1 MRKNIN
7 NNQVVLFEIPKTEI
21 SDANGVGFSKA
32 TVLAK
37 SNLGLYAQ
45 RILRVCA
52 SQIRDDDPDDK
63 IYSFNIPDFAEFFG
77 LSTDKI
83 HAKLRNAL
91 YELRSSTII
100 LPIDRGRVTGYIN
113 WGHIFDGKVDI
124 SFDPVLKPLYQKN
137 LSGKY
142 PLRYIRGFAYS
153 YTYRFYELFLLKLQQ
168 EGKDNKVKFYI
179 TIDELREWLRIEK
192 AYKNYADIRKRIIIP
207 IVADIN
213 GRKFNVTSKI
223 IENDYCNLLVS
234 YSEIKKGRKIVG
246 IDFEVI
252 RKDDTDIIEIQ
263 AFDTVDFEQLDEK
276 TRKAYEMFTKWR
288 VAQITITEAY
298 KKFGAEGFY
307 KIYLNVE
314 NAIKTNKVKNKTSYA
329 AQCLRNGYMW
339 SEEKEEPSIVEQKEK
354 IKKTFEDIQRTNEI
368 NALISKLSDD
378 DKQKI
383 IDDILNNDSSVTRMF
398 VTGKSFDELIK
409 LPMGRS
415 IVIEYLKKK

>member
-179 TIDELREWLRIEK
+179 TIDELREWLRIE
-192 AYKNYADIRKRIIIP
+192 
-207 IVADIN
+207 
-213 GRKFNVTSKI
+213 VTSKI

-234 YSEIKKGRKIVG
+234 YSEVKKGRKIVG